1 MASANA
7 IPLLLN
13 RTTTGASSAAEAPGA
28 GATVQ
33 ATVTG
38 TGALTATVVIQVG
51 NISNSWLDLGTLSLS
66 GTGSA
71 TQGLAL
77 DAHWKFIRANVT
89 VLTGTGATLSVVM
102 GSRDADG

>member
-13 RTTTGASSAAEAPGA
+13 RTTTGASASAESPGA
-28 GATVQ
+28 GATVH

-51 NISNSWLDLGTLSLS
+51 NIADSWLDLGTLSLS
-66 GTGSA
+66 GTTTA

-77 DAHWKFIRANVT
+77 DAHWVYIRANIT
-89 VLTGTGATLSVVM
+89 TLTGTGATVNVVM
-102 GSRDADG
+102 GSRDDD

>member
-1 MASANA
+1 MASAQALPLITNA
-7 IPLLLN
+7 
-13 RTTTGASSAAEAPGA
+13 TTTGASSGANAPGP

-51 NISNSWLDLGTLSLS
+51 NIVNSWLDLGTLSLS

-77 DAHWKFIRANVT
+77 DAHWVYIRANVT
-89 VLTGTGATLSVVM
+89 TLTGTGATINVVM
-102 GSRDADG
+102 GSRDDD